1 MGFEDRNRQQAVRSS
16 QGRRVSSAKNK
27 KLKKDTKN

>member
-1 MGFEDRNRQQAVRSS
+1 MGLEDRNRQAVRSS

-27 KLKKDTKN
+27 KLKKDAKN